1 MSELDQVQLALGFRF
16 KNRALLR
23 LALTHPSVTQEQ
35 GVKLPNTNQRLEFLG
50 DSVLSLVLTAE
61 LYCRHPEWEE
71 GALTEARARLV
82 NQRFLAGRARRLGL
96 GPYLILSR
104 SEEATGGRDR
114 TSNLANTL
122 EALIG
127 AMYLDGGLEA
137 VRAFVLRVFEPDLS
151 SGPTGADLD
160 NPKGRLQERLQAASA
175 QSPVYQLTSVTGPD
189 HDRRYECA
197 VFHEGREL
205 GRGTGRSKKEAEVA
219 AALQA
224 LERLEHNLH
233 NPTEAGGRA
242 RGPGRKGFSSRS

>member
-16 KNRALLR
+16 NNRALLR
-23 LALTHPSVTQEQ
+23 LALTHPSVSQEQ

-50 DSVLSLVLTAE
+50 DSVLSLVLTEE
-61 LYCRHPEWEE
+61 LYRRHPELEE
-71 GALTEARARLV
+71 GTLTQVRARLV
-82 NQRFLAGRARRLGL
+82 NRRFLAERARRLGL

-114 TSNLANTL
+114 TSNLADTF

-151 SGPTGADLD
+151 ASPASAEFD
-160 NPKGRLQERLQAASA
+160 NPKGRLQELLQAAST
-175 QSPVYQLTSVTGPD
+175 QPLVYQLVSATGPD

-197 VFHEGREL
+197 VLHEGVEL
-205 GRGTGRSKKEAEVA
+205 GRGTGRSKREAEAA

-224 LERLEHNLH
+224 LERVQRDAE
-233 NPTEAGGRA
+233 G
-242 RGPGRKGFSSRS
+242 